1 MRTDEGSERLRDS
14 EGDEEMRPGKLF
26 FQLVVEPQLGC
37 MMLALR
43 AVPVTAC
50 VMDAVL
56 FATAL
61 ALIEAVPVEST
72 AAMLDGVDG
81 LLVRVWQIGIAL
93 KVLWSKGV
101 EDIGDGGHQE
111 SPCMRELRRS

>member
-1 MRTDEGSERLRDS
+1 MRTDEGSERLRDG
-14 EGDEEMRPGKLF
+14 EGDEDMRPGKLF

-37 MMLALR
+37 MLLALR
-43 AVPVTAC
+43 AVSVAAC
-50 VMDAVL
+50 VMDAVV

-61 ALIEAVPVEST
+61 ALREAVPGEST
-72 AAMLDGVDG
+72 SAMVDGVEG
-81 LLVRVWQIGIAL
+81 LWVRVWQIGRAL